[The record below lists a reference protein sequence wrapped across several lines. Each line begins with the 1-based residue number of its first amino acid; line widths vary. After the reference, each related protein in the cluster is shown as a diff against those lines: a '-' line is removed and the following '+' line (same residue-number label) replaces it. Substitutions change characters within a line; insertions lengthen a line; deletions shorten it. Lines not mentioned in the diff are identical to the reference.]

1 MQVLDWLQANPDI
14 SGVAYV
20 LLVTLVMAI
29 GIPGGNVLVL
39 TGGLLFGA
47 WLGAA
52 LAISGLV
59 LGAMLTQLLIASTV
73 GRWLQHRASSSGELP
88 WHHAWHENALLLV
101 LPRLVPVIPFFVI
114 NVSYAC
120 MGVPR
125 WTYFWTTLV
134 GVVPLVTLIARIG
147 SRFSQLEDL
156 SGVHVMALLLSRD
169 LLIPLALLALLTVAG
184 WLLLHRH
191 HRKSA

>member
-1 MQVLDWLQANPDI
+1 MQMLNWLQANPDI

-20 LLVTLVMAI
+20 ALVALVMAV

-52 LAISGLV
+52 LAATGLV
-59 LGAMLTQLLIASTV
+59 LGALLTQLLIASTV
-73 GRWLQHRASSSGELP
+73 GRWLQQRATNSGELP
-88 WHHAWHENALLLV
+88 WHHAWHENALLLI
-101 LPRLVPVIPFFVI
+101 LPRLVPVIPFFVV

-125 WTYFWTTLV
+125 WTYFWTTLL
-134 GVVPLVTLIARIG
+134 GVIPLVTLIARIG
-147 SRFSQLEDL
+147 SHFSELEDL
-156 SGVHVMALLLSRD
+156 SGVHVLALLTSRD
-169 LLIPLALLALLTVAG
+169 LLVPLALLALLTLLG

-191 HRKSA
+191 HRNSA